1 MVDIHVFGKKN
12 NIIQKSLK
20 KQKIR
25 FNCFNS
31 LRAVLKNIYK
41 QHYLK
46 NNNSKKN
53 FTVLFSPAA
62 ASFDQFKNFEDR
74 GNKFKK
80 YTYEFFKN

>member
-1 MVDIHVFGKKN
+1 MDIYIFGKKN
-12 NIIQKSLK
+12 YIIQKFK
-20 KQKIR
+20 KTKNTI
-25 FNCFNS
+25 CLI

-41 QHYLK
+41 KHYLENKK
-46 NNNSKKN
+46 NNKN

>member
-1 MVDIHVFGKKN
+1 MVDIYILGKKN
-12 NIIQKSLK
+12 NIIQKSLT

-25 FNCFNS
+25 FICFDNLKS
-31 LRAVLKNIYK
+31 VLKNIYK
-41 QHYLK
+41 KHYLENK
-46 NNNSKKN
+46 KSKKN